1 VVTFARL
8 AHAWLRS
15 LAGLGLQLH
24 VLCNACTGQN
34 QTIAAPVPSCAP
46 MSSRRLCC
54 LRASASSGLPHSAP
68 PCSVLLRYY
77 PVMSC
82 LFLSCLV
89 FSCPVLLAP
98 SAIRQMPTLC
108 RRNDYIKRR
117 GAEPS
122 FYHSVPTT
130 GTCPVPRAQTLAR
143 GPSGTWNC
151 VNRKLRYAL
160 CWLGVQPGRPS
171 SIGSSSVCGS
181 SRTQPAWLHGAMQST
196 RVRP

>member
-1 VVTFARL
+1 MQCLYGPESDDSSSRSV
-8 AHAWLRS
+8 LRS
-15 LAGLGLQLH
+15 D
-24 VLCNACTGQN
+24 VLKETLLPPG
-34 QTIAAPVPSCAP
+34 ISI
-46 MSSRRLCC
+46 
-54 LRASASSGLPHSAP
+54 LRTASFRSAMLHSAP
-68 PCSVLLRYY
+68 L
-77 PVMSC
+77 
-82 LFLSCLV
+82 LSCHVLSFPV
-89 FSCPVLLAP
+89 LSCPVLLAP

-130 GTCPVPRAQTLAR
+130 GTCPMPRAQTLAR

-160 CWLGVQPGRPS
+160 CWLGAQPGRPS